1 MLTLTEICLVKKKI
15 AYRIRKLRES
25 KDYSQ
30 ENMAGE
36 LNISTSAYSK
46 IERGVTDPSIGR
58 LTAIAKILEVDIT
71 YFFMEQPA
79 MPITKAEDPGRSYGF
94 ATKTEVDELARE
106 LSNAISKMRQ
116 EIASLKTTITTTP
129 ATKNKTRARKK

>member
-1 MLTLTEICLVKKKI
+1 MKNNI

-36 LNISTSAYSK
+36 LGISTSAYSK

-58 LTAIAKILEVDIT
+58 ITEIAKILEVDIT
-71 YFFMEQPA
+71 YFFQEQEQLNRS
-79 MPITKAEDPGRSYGF
+79 EDAKESYGF
-94 ATKTEVDELARE
+94 ATKSDIEELTRMI
-106 LSNAISKMRQ
+106 NKIKQ
-116 EIASLKTTITTTP
+116 EIVSLKKSLPT
-129 ATKNKTRARKK
+129 AQRK

>member
-1 MLTLTEICLVKKKI
+1 MKDNI

-36 LNISTSAYSK
+36 LGISTSAYSK

-58 LTAIAKILEVDIT
+58 IAEIAKILEVDVT
-71 YFFMEQPA
+71 YFFDVPVNKIEESNK
-79 MPITKAEDPGRSYGF
+79 TYGF
-94 ATKTEVDELARE
+94 ATKSDVEELIRMI
-106 LSNAISKMRQ
+106 NIMKQ
-116 EIASLKTTITTTP
+116 EIANLKKSLPTP
-129 ATKNKTRARKK
+129 PKKKKKV

>member
-1 MLTLTEICLVKKKI
+1 MPEELCFVKDTL

-36 LNISTSAYSK
+36 LGISTSAYSK

-58 LTAIAKILEVDIT
+58 IGEIAAILEVEIA
-71 YFFMEQPA
+71 YFFQEPGANSNMENSNKP
-79 MPITKAEDPGRSYGF
+79 YGF
-94 ATKTEVDELARE
+94 ATKSDIEELV
-106 LSNAISKMRQ
+106 SIINKMKQ
-116 EIASLKTTITTTP
+116 EIATLKEGQ
-129 ATKNKTRARKK
+129 RASVPKKKKKWLV

>member
-1 MLTLTEICLVKKKI
+1 MKNNI

-36 LNISTSAYSK
+36 LGISTSAYSK

-58 LTAIAKILEVDIT
+58 ITEIAKILEVNIT
-71 YFFMEQPA
+71 YFF
-79 MPITKAEDPGRSYGF
+79 
-94 ATKTEVDELARE
+94 
-106 LSNAISKMRQ
+106 
-116 EIASLKTTITTTP
+116 
-129 ATKNKTRARKK
+129 KNKSIQTGQMMQSNLMVLPQQAILKN

>member
-1 MLTLTEICLVKKKI
+1 VKDTI

-36 LNISTSAYSK
+36 LSISTSAYSK

-58 LTAIAKILEVDIT
+58 MGEIAKILEVDIA
-71 YFFMEQPA
+71 YFFQEQNTA
-79 MPITKAEDPGRSYGF
+79 VNKAEDSNKPYGF
-94 ATKTEVDELARE
+94 ATKSDIEELI
-106 LSNAISKMRQ
+106 NIINKMKQ
-116 EIASLKTTITTTP
+116 EIAGLKTGLQKP
-129 ATKNKTRARKK
+129 AVKKKKK

>member
-1 MLTLTEICLVKKKI
+1 MKDTI

-36 LNISTSAYSK
+36 LGISTSAYSK

-58 LTAIAKILEVDIT
+58 ITEIANILEVEVA
-71 YFFMEQPA
+71 YFFRDQTGVNKIEDH
-79 MPITKAEDPGRSYGF
+79 TKPYGF
-94 ATKTEVDELARE
+94 ATKGDIEELM
-106 LSNAISKMRQ
+106 NIIKKIQQ
-116 EIASLKTTITTTP
+116 EIVLLKSETKTTVP
-129 ATKNKTRARKK
+129 RKKKK

>member
-1 MLTLTEICLVKKKI
+1 MIIQMEICQVKDTI

-36 LNISTSAYSK
+36 LGISTSAYSK

-58 LTAIAKILEVDIT
+58 IAEIAKILEVEII
-71 YFFMEQPA
+71 YFFEGQTTSNKVEEPNK
-79 MPITKAEDPGRSYGF
+79 PLGF
-94 ATKTEVDELARE
+94 ATKSDIEEI
-106 LSNAISKMRQ
+106 ISIINKMKQ
-116 EIASLKTTITTTP
+116 EIASLQVSLQTP
-129 ATKNKTRARKK
+129 VAKKKKKV